1 MVKRRAEFQFQSLL
15 RQMQAAFQFQPI
27 HAGAVFGINRLKQRH
42 RTAAAGFA
50 AGLQH
55 NGIANQALEQAD
67 LIAAVMVIAAAAVQP
82 WVMFVA
88 QVKAADHFGLQ
99 VVITAPD
106 PFILPVFVGNTVGN
120 FRLPGALA
128 DAQADTVTAAQ
139 VMQPVE
145 GRQPVGVA
153 EHFGAATAGAVIV
166 LQFVAVHLKAG
177 FQPGVG
183 GQMPAVEQTI
193 TQPVFIVSVIVR
205 QMAAFVIAAGNT
217 AALAV
222 AAALQVLQAE
232 AGAPLMLGAGF
243 AQLPAGV
250 KALIVQ
256 LLLLI
261 KRGGLQQ
268 AQSVLL
274 TEAFMQ
280 KIQRQV
286 PLFPVQLH
294 VSTDALTTAFK
305 ALLLI
310 NAVAGRAGLQGIER
324 RDPLPR
330 AFFVGVNL
338 QGVKLQRVPFI
349 EQTGVVQQQGFLLF
363 AEVLPEVAAAAAIAT
378 TATPLASFQPVF
390 AGYPQGLVTLFVQP
404 LGGGA
409 FAVAQ
414 QWPAEAQLQAAVGIR
429 IGQNHVYGAATAA
442 TGVQVGAA
450 AAVDFNALHQA
461 GGNLPGQQA
470 AVEAGA

>member
-1 MVKRRAEFQFQSLL
+1 
-15 RQMQAAFQFQPI
+15 
-27 HAGAVFGINRLKQRH
+27 
-42 RTAAAGFA
+42 
-50 AGLQH
+50 
-55 NGIANQALEQAD
+55 
-67 LIAAVMVIAAAAVQP
+67 
-82 WVMFVA
+82 
-88 QVKAADHFGLQ
+88 
-99 VVITAPD
+99 
-106 PFILPVFVGNTVGN
+106 
-120 FRLPGALA
+120 
-128 DAQADTVTAAQ
+128 
-139 VMQPVE
+139 
-145 GRQPVGVA
+145 
-153 EHFGAATAGAVIV
+153 
-166 LQFVAVHLKAG
+166 
-177 FQPGVG
+177 
-183 GQMPAVEQTI
+183 
-193 TQPVFIVSVIVR
+193 
-205 QMAAFVIAAGNT
+205 MAAFVIAAGNT

-324 RDPLPR
+324 IKPLPLV
-330 AFFVGVNL
+330 FFVGVNL

-363 AEVLPEVAAAAAIAT
+363 AEVLPEVAAAAAIGT

-390 AGYPQGLVTLFVQP
+390 AGYAQGLVALIVQP
-404 LGGGA
+404 VKRGTFTVTQSRA
-409 FAVAQ
+409 AQ
-414 QWPAEAQLQAAVGIR
+414 TELQPSVGIR
-429 IGQNHVYGAATAA
+429 IGQNHVY
-442 TGVQVGAA
+442 
-450 AAVDFNALHQA
+450 
-461 GGNLPGQQA
+461 
-470 AVEAGA
+470 